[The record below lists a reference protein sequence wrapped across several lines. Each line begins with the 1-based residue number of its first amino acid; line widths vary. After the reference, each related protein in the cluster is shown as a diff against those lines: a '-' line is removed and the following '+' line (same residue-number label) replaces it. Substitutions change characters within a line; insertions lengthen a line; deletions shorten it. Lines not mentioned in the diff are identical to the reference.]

1 MLYDKYKAVE
11 AISKC
16 SGIILFV
23 GCTSHYGNQT
33 LAKKSQADLKKE
45 LVKGKTTKAQ
55 VVEMYG
61 KPEQTSFEDNGDEV
75 ILYSYSEGDFDATN
89 LVPIVGTY
97 IAKDEVRMK
106 YIYIIFNKKGI
117 LKNYTITEMAQQ
129 TGRKGISF

>member
-1 MLYDKYKAVE
+1 
-11 AISKC
+11 
-16 SGIILFV
+16 
-23 GCTSHYGNQT
+23 
-33 LAKKSQADLKKE
+33 
-45 LVKGKTTKAQ
+45 
-55 VVEMYG
+55 MYG

-89 LVPIVGTY
+89 LVPVVGTY

>member
-1 MLYDKYKAVE
+1 MINIKQLKLLASAVVLL
-11 AISKC
+11 
-16 SGIILFV
+16 LFV

-33 LAKKSQADLKKE
+33 LAKKSPADLKKE

-89 LVPIVGTY
+89 LVPVVGTY